1 MFAPKKA
8 VLTEQKVAALKEKN
22 DKEYMKL
29 AHVLRLEYQKC
40 LLIITKKAC
49 EEINLRPNTFQLTM
63 KQYLEDPDKK
73 DEIDEM
79 EKKVR
84 QSVEGKKVTQSDFEI
99 LEASKFENRL
109 QRELTRKLDA
119 LALIM

>member
-1 MFAPKKA
+1 
-8 VLTEQKVAALKEKN
+8 
-22 DKEYMKL
+22 
-29 AHVLRLEYQKC
+29 
-40 LLIITKKAC
+40 
-49 EEINLRPNTFQLTM
+49 M

-99 LEASKFENRL
+99 LEASKFEKRL

-119 LALIM
+119 LALIMQ